1 MNKWF
6 LSAEIFSLII
16 IVILMLNFYERR
28 WKNFEQRKIY
38 QLCFLM
44 SAGSILL
51 NIICVHTIARAW
63 DMPLWVNLFFN
74 SAYFLLI
81 MTVSTIIAYYLMYLL
96 FEHIYLRSGLKKF
109 KKLLT
114 LLYVGYLL
122 LLLYNV
128 QSGILFYFDG
138 NRIYRRGPLINSGYG
153 IMGLQLLVLVIF
165 TLRNKKSISNS
176 MKRVM
181 RILPPVILLLTIY
194 QLIYPDVL
202 FNGGIIV
209 AANIIILVNFQSRSI
224 EQDTL
229 TVSGNRSSFH

>member
-114 LLYVGYLL
+114 LLYFMSVIFCFFCIMCRAEFYFTLMETGFTEGVLL
-122 LLLYNV
+122 L
-128 QSGILFYFDG
+128 IAD
-138 NRIYRRGPLINSGYG
+138 
-153 IMGLQLLVLVIF
+153 MGLWGFSCLCWLSLPFAI
-165 TLRNKKSISNS
+165 
-176 MKRVM
+176 KRVS
-181 RILPPVILLLTIY
+181 VIL
-194 QLIYPDVL
+194 
-202 FNGGIIV
+202 
-209 AANIIILVNFQSRSI
+209 
-224 EQDTL
+224 
-229 TVSGNRSSFH
+229 